1 MNLNKIFFFVS
12 FCLFSFSVFGQQDGY
27 WDKERAT
34 KKEITVSAR
43 DRIVVKTDDFPVGT
57 TELIYRITLLDENQQ
72 LASSLVSVLKS
83 IPDPTGI
90 SQGSAGAVFLLSK
103 ISGNDKC
110 KYAIFTNEFATKDY
124 QKKGLVNQSCF
135 VQKEAI
141 SKDAKRISNTKSSCF
156 NSNTSALWFGFESK
170 NWVMKQKII
179 LEVVPWVNTN
189 LSRGWNLE
197 NRKNILSQIKTNEIA
212 KKISNADLFCLCVS
226 EKVQKEFTFQ
236 EFQQLLSIEKTKK
249 INDLGTICFGETGAA
264 EKVNSYLR
272 NQVSELIKQKNYGEA
287 ISKLQTII
295 NDKNANVSDYQTI
308 GFAFI
313 LTKQFDKAI
322 KQLKEGEKLDD
333 TDLLIKLNLAHAYLF
348 KKDFRA
354 AKSIHKKYQS
364 QNVTDSLA
372 WSQKVKLDFE
382 VFKKAGLVS
391 KDFEKV
397 LRILN

>member
-197 NRKNILSQIKTNEIA
+197 NRKNILSQIKTSEIA
-212 KKISNADLFCLCVS
+212 KKISNADSFCLCVS

-264 EKVNSYLR
+264 KKVNSYLR

-333 TDLLIKLNLAHAYLF
+333 TDLLIKLNLAHAYLL